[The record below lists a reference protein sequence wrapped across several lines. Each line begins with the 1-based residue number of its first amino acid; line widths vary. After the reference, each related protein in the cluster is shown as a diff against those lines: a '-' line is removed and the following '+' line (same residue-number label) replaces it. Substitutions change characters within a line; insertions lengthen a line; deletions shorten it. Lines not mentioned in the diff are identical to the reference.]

1 MKNLIS
7 AVVILIIGIAI
18 GAGIGNVSAQSEST
32 VANWEITNVVTGHT
46 GMNATSWYI
55 LRHDPASGETWISRE
70 GKPFELI
77 PDK

>member
-18 GAGIGNVSAQSEST
+18 GAGIGNASAQTEPA
-32 VANWEITNVVTGHT
+32 VPNWEITNVVTGHE
-46 GMNATSWYI
+46 GMNTTSWYI

-70 GKPFELI
+70 GKPFEMI
-77 PDK
+77 QEK